1 MHPILIDL
9 GKFKVHTF
17 GFIVA
22 IGVITAALLCRREA
36 RRRGLDAEL
45 VLDLAVKTALIGFLG
60 SRLLFVAINWD
71 EYGRAPLEILKFW
84 KGGLVWYGG
93 FITAFLYALWSF
105 KRKQLPIGVCADI
118 FAPAVILG
126 LAIGRVGCLMAGDD
140 HGKIVHVPPGQQA
153 PWWTLTFPDPPP
165 IGYTTDGRPVHGPDA
180 PLMDPDYRGKP
191 LWPAQPLMTLGDLAI
206 FGILMSLRKR
216 LAAKPGAIAALLL
229 VLYPIKRLGIEQI
242 RGDAARKFLIPD
254 IISTSTAISVPIL
267 IIGIAAFL
275 YILRRTS
282 PAAPEPA
289 KVAIAPARKK
299 PQ

>member
-1 MHPILIDL
+1 MHPILLEI
-9 GKFKVHTF
+9 GKLKVHTF

-22 IGVITAALLCRREA
+22 IGVIIAALLCRREA

-60 SRLLFVAINWD
+60 SRMLFVAINWD
-71 EYGRAPLEILKFW
+71 EYGRAPIEILKFW

-93 FITAFLYALWSF
+93 FITAFFYALRAF
-105 KRKQLPIGVCADI
+105 KRKQLPVGICADI

-140 HGKIVHVPPGQQA
+140 HGKIVHVPPGQEA

-165 IGYTTDGRPVHGPDA
+165 IGYTVEGHPVDGPTA
-180 PLMDPDYRGKP
+180 PLMDRAFRGKP

-206 FGILMSLRKR
+206 FGILWSLRKR
-216 LAAKPGAIAALLL
+216 LAPRPGAIAALLL
-229 VLYPIKRLGIEQI
+229 VLYPIKRLFIEQI

-254 IISTSTAISVPIL
+254 VISTSTAISIPIL

-275 YILRRTS
+275 YILKR
-282 PAAPEPA
+282 PAAEAEPA
-289 KVAIAPARKK
+289 KVAIAPARKSKK
-299 PQ
+299 P